1 MKNQY
6 SMATSIS
13 INNGVIKVKLSSN
26 NSVKVKYFSDDIPRL
41 KVDPKGDLID
51 LYAAEDMILHAGD
64 EALIP
69 LGIAMELPDGFR
81 ANLLPRS
88 STFKK
93 WGIIVTNSMG
103 VIDHSY
109 CGDND
114 EWKLAVYCLIARH
127 FKDGKPCTVIKKGD
141 KIAQF
146 EIVPV
151 YKFEIEEVDHLG
163 NEDRGGFGSTG
174 TR

>member
-1 MKNQY
+1 MGY
-6 SMATSIS
+6 ATME
-13 INNGVIKVKLSSN
+13 NKDVLVSN
-26 NSVKVKYFSDDIPRL
+26 YLNITIKVKYFRDDLTRL
-41 KVDPKGDLID
+41 KIDPKGDMID
-51 LYAAEDMILHAGD
+51 LYAAEDITINEMD

-69 LGIAMELPDGFR
+69 LGVAMELPIGYR

-103 VIDHSY
+103 VIDHTY

-114 EWKLAVYCLIARH
+114 EWKLAVFCLKGRE
-127 FKDGKPCTVIKKGD
+127 FVNGKKCTIIHKGD
-141 KIAQF
+141 KIAQC

-151 YKFEIEEVDHLG
+151 MPKVVLEEVDHLG
-163 NEDRGGFGSTG
+163 NADRGGFGSTG
-174 TR
+174 SI

>member
-1 MKNQY
+1 MGYAIMENKD
-6 SMATSIS
+6 
-13 INNGVIKVKLSSN
+13 VLVSN
-26 NSVKVKYFSDDIPRL
+26 YLNITIKVKYFRADLTRL
-41 KVDPKGDLID
+41 KIDPKGDMID
-51 LYAAEDMILHAGD
+51 LYAAEDVTINEMD

-69 LGIAMELPDGFR
+69 LGVAMELPIGYR

-103 VIDHSY
+103 VIDHTY

-114 EWKLAVYCLIARH
+114 EWKLAVFCLKGRE
-127 FKDGKPCTVIKKGD
+127 FVNGKKCTIIHKGD

-151 YKFEIEEVDHLG
+151 MPKVVLEEVDHLG
-163 NEDRGGFGSTG
+163 NADRGGFGSTG
-174 TR
+174 SI

>member
-1 MKNQY
+1 MGYAMEENKD
-6 SMATSIS
+6 
-13 INNGVIKVKLSSN
+13 VLVSN
-26 NSVKVKYFSDDIPRL
+26 YLNITIKVKYFRDDLTRL
-41 KVDPKGDLID
+41 KIDPKGEMID
-51 LYAAEDMILHAGD
+51 LYAAEDVTSNEMD

-69 LGIAMELPDGFR
+69 LGVAMELPIGYR

-103 VIDHSY
+103 VIDHTY

-114 EWKLAVYCLIARH
+114 EWKLAVFCLKGRE
-127 FKDGKPCTVIKKGD
+127 FVNGKKCTIIHKGD

-151 YKFEIEEVDHLG
+151 MPKVVLEEVDHLG
-163 NEDRGGFGSTG
+163 NADRGGFGSTG
-174 TR
+174 SI

>member
-1 MKNQY
+1 MGYAIMENKD
-6 SMATSIS
+6 
-13 INNGVIKVKLSSN
+13 VLVSN
-26 NSVKVKYFSDDIPRL
+26 YLNITIKVKYFRDDLTRL
-41 KVDPKGDLID
+41 KIDPKGDMID
-51 LYAAEDMILHAGD
+51 LYAAEDVTINEMD

-69 LGIAMELPDGFR
+69 LGVAMELPIGYR

-103 VIDHSY
+103 VIDHTY

-114 EWKLAVYCLIARH
+114 EWKLAVFCLKGREFIN
-127 FKDGKPCTVIKKGD
+127 GKKCTIIHKGD

-151 YKFEIEEVDHLG
+151 MPKVVLEEVDHLG
-163 NEDRGGFGSTG
+163 NADRGGFGSTG
-174 TR
+174 SI

>member
-1 MKNQY
+1 MGY
-6 SMATSIS
+6 ATME
-13 INNGVIKVKLSSN
+13 NKDVLVSN
-26 NSVKVKYFSDDIPRL
+26 YLNITIKVKYFRDDLTRL
-41 KVDPKGDLID
+41 KIDPKGDMID
-51 LYAAEDMILHAGD
+51 LYAAEDVTINEMD

-69 LGIAMELPDGFR
+69 LGVAMELPIGYR

-103 VIDHSY
+103 VIDHTY

-114 EWKLAVYCLIARH
+114 EWKLAVFCLKGRE
-127 FKDGKPCTVIKKGD
+127 FVNGKKCTIIHKGD

-151 YKFEIEEVDHLG
+151 MPKVVLEEVDHLG
-163 NEDRGGFGSTG
+163 NVDRGGFGSTG
-174 TR
+174 SI

>member
-1 MKNQY
+1 MGYAIMENKD
-6 SMATSIS
+6 
-13 INNGVIKVKLSSN
+13 VLVSN
-26 NSVKVKYFSDDIPRL
+26 YLNITIKVKYFRDDLTRL
-41 KVDPKGDLID
+41 KIDPKGDMID
-51 LYAAEDMILHAGD
+51 LYAAEDVTINEMD

-69 LGIAMELPDGFR
+69 LGVAMELPIGYR

-103 VIDHSY
+103 VIDHTY

-114 EWKLAVYCLIARH
+114 EWKLAVFCLKGRE
-127 FKDGKPCTVIKKGD
+127 FVNGKKCTIIHKGD

-151 YKFEIEEVDHLG
+151 MPKVVLEEVDHLG
-163 NEDRGGFGSTG
+163 NADRGGFGSTG
-174 TR
+174 SI

>member
-1 MKNQY
+1 MENE
-6 SMATSIS
+6 TSNLLS
-13 INNGVIKVKLSSN
+13 YLTIKI
-26 NSVKVKYFSDDIPRL
+26 KYFGEDLTRL
-41 KVDPKGDLID
+41 ESIKQGDLID
-51 LYAAEDMILHAGD
+51 LYAAEDVTINEMD

-69 LGIAMELPDGFR
+69 LGVAMEIPEGYR

-103 VIDHSY
+103 IIDNSY

-114 EWKLAVYCLIARH
+114 EWKLAVFCLKGRDFINNN
-127 FKDGKPCTVIKKGD
+127 KCTVIHKGD

-146 EIVPV
+146 EIVPTMP
-151 YKFEIEEVDHLG
+151 EIVLEEVDHLG
-163 NEDRGGFGSTG
+163 NKDRGGFGSTG
-174 TR
+174 SK

>member
-1 MKNQY
+1 MGYAIMENKD
-6 SMATSIS
+6 
-13 INNGVIKVKLSSN
+13 VLVSN
-26 NSVKVKYFSDDIPRL
+26 YLNITIKVKYFRDDLTRL
-41 KVDPKGDLID
+41 KIDSKGDMID
-51 LYAAEDMILHAGD
+51 LYAAEDVTINEMD

-69 LGIAMELPDGFR
+69 LGVAMELPIGYR

-103 VIDHSY
+103 VIDHTY

-114 EWKLAVYCLIARH
+114 EWKLAVFCLKGRE
-127 FKDGKPCTVIKKGD
+127 FVNGKKCTIIHKGD

-151 YKFEIEEVDHLG
+151 MPKVVLEEVDHLG
-163 NEDRGGFGSTG
+163 NADRGGFGSTG
-174 TR
+174 SI

>member
-1 MKNQY
+1 MGYAIMENKD
-6 SMATSIS
+6 
-13 INNGVIKVKLSSN
+13 VLVSN
-26 NSVKVKYFSDDIPRL
+26 YLNITIKVKYFRDDLTRL
-41 KVDPKGDLID
+41 KIDPKGDMID
-51 LYAAEDMILHAGD
+51 LYAAEDVTINEMD

-69 LGIAMELPDGFR
+69 LGVAMELPIGYR

-103 VIDHSY
+103 VIDHTY

-114 EWKLAVYCLIARH
+114 EWKLAVFCLKGRE
-127 FKDGKPCTVIKKGD
+127 FVNGKKCTIIHKGD

-151 YKFEIEEVDHLG
+151 MPKVVLEEVDHLG
-163 NEDRGGFGSTG
+163 NTDRGGFGSTG
-174 TR
+174 SI

>member
-1 MKNQY
+1 MGFRY
-6 SMATSIS
+6 HVDILPA
-13 INNGVIKVKLSSN
+13 GVIKEKNLEI
-26 NSVKVKYFSDDIPRL
+26 KIKYFADDLPRL
-41 KVDPKGDLID
+41 EYNPKGDMID
-51 LYAAEDMILHAGD
+51 VYAAKDITINEMD
-64 EALIP
+64 EAKIP

-103 VIDHSY
+103 VIDNSY

-114 EWKLAVYCLIARH
+114 EWSLPVFCLKGRDFIN
-127 FKDGKPCTVIKKGD
+127 GKKCTVIHKGD

-146 EIVPV
+146 EIVPIMPKV
-151 YKFEIEEVDHLG
+151 EFNVVDHLE

-174 TR
+174 SR

>member
-1 MKNQY
+1 MGYAIIENKD
-6 SMATSIS
+6 
-13 INNGVIKVKLSSN
+13 VLVSN
-26 NSVKVKYFSDDIPRL
+26 YLNITIKVKYFRDDLTRL
-41 KVDPKGDLID
+41 KIDPKGDMID
-51 LYAAEDMILHAGD
+51 LYAAEDVTINEMD

-69 LGIAMELPDGFR
+69 LGVAMELPIGYR

-103 VIDHSY
+103 VIDHTY

-114 EWKLAVYCLIARH
+114 EWKLAVFCLKGRE
-127 FKDGKPCTVIKKGD
+127 FVNGKKCTIIHKGD

-151 YKFEIEEVDHLG
+151 MPKVVLEEVDHLG
-163 NEDRGGFGSTG
+163 NADRGGFGSTG
-174 TR
+174 SI

>member
-1 MKNQY
+1 MGY
-6 SMATSIS
+6 ATME
-13 INNGVIKVKLSSN
+13 NKDVLVSN
-26 NSVKVKYFSDDIPRL
+26 YLNITIKVKYFRDDLTRL
-41 KVDPKGDLID
+41 KIDPKGDMID
-51 LYAAEDMILHAGD
+51 LYAAEDVTINEMD

-69 LGIAMELPDGFR
+69 LGVAMELPIGYR

-103 VIDHSY
+103 VIDHTY

-114 EWKLAVYCLIARH
+114 EWKLAVFCLKGRE
-127 FKDGKPCTVIKKGD
+127 FVNGKKCTIIHKGD

-146 EIVPV
+146 EIVDAMEMPTFKKV
-151 YKFEIEEVDHLG
+151 EDLG
-163 NEDRGGFGSTG
+163 NYNRGGFGSTG
-174 TR
+174 EK

>member
-1 MKNQY
+1 MGYAIMENKD
-6 SMATSIS
+6 
-13 INNGVIKVKLSSN
+13 VLVSN
-26 NSVKVKYFSDDIPRL
+26 YLNITIKVKYFRDDLTRL
-41 KVDPKGDLID
+41 KIDPKGDMID
-51 LYAAEDMILHAGD
+51 LYAAEDVTINEMD

-69 LGIAMELPDGFR
+69 LGVAMELPIGYR

-103 VIDHSY
+103 VIDHTY

-114 EWKLAVYCLIARH
+114 EWKLAVFCLKGRE
-127 FKDGKPCTVIKKGD
+127 FVNGKKCTIIHKGD

-151 YKFEIEEVDHLG
+151 MPKVVLEEVDHLG
-163 NEDRGGFGSTG
+163 TADRGGFGSTG
-174 TR
+174 SI

>member
-1 MKNQY
+1 MGYAIMENKD
-6 SMATSIS
+6 
-13 INNGVIKVKLSSN
+13 VLVSN
-26 NSVKVKYFSDDIPRL
+26 YLNITIKVKYFRDDLTRL
-41 KVDPKGDLID
+41 KIDPKGDMID
-51 LYAAEDMILHAGD
+51 LYAAEDVTINEMD

-69 LGIAMELPDGFR
+69 LGVAMELPIGYR

-103 VIDHSY
+103 VIDHTY

-114 EWKLAVYCLIARH
+114 EWKLAVFCLKGRE
-127 FKDGKPCTVIKKGD
+127 FVNGKKCTIIHKGD

-151 YKFEIEEVDHLG
+151 MPKVVLEEVDHLG
-163 NEDRGGFGSTG
+163 NVDRGGFGSTG
-174 TR
+174 SI

>member
-1 MKNQY
+1 MENKK
-6 SMATSIS
+6 IS
-13 INNGVIKVKLSSN
+13 INNEESYDFCKACDIN
-26 NSVKVKYFSDDIPRL
+26 IKVKYFNDDTPRL
-41 KVDPKGDLID
+41 KVEPKGDMID
-51 LYAAEDMILHAGD
+51 LYAADEIVLKEME

-69 LGIAMELPDGFR
+69 LGVAIEVPEGYR
-81 ANLLPRS
+81 CNLLPRS

-114 EWKLAVYCLIARH
+114 EWKLAVICLKPRH
-127 FKDGKPCTVIKKGD
+127 FINNKNCTIIHKGD

-146 EIVPV
+146 EVVPIMP
-151 YKFEIEEVDHLG
+151 KFSLKEVDNLE
-163 NEDRGGFGSTG
+163 NADRGGFGSTDNK
-174 TR
+174 

>member
-1 MKNQY
+1 MGYAIMENKD
-6 SMATSIS
+6 
-13 INNGVIKVKLSSN
+13 VLVSN
-26 NSVKVKYFSDDIPRL
+26 YLNITIKVKYFRDDLTRL
-41 KVDPKGDLID
+41 KIDPKGDMID
-51 LYAAEDMILHAGD
+51 LYAAEDVTINERD

-69 LGIAMELPDGFR
+69 LGVAMELPIGYR

-103 VIDHSY
+103 VIDHTY

-114 EWKLAVYCLIARH
+114 EWKLAVFCLKGRE
-127 FKDGKPCTVIKKGD
+127 FVNGKKCTIIHKGD

-151 YKFEIEEVDHLG
+151 MPKVVLEEVDHLG
-163 NEDRGGFGSTG
+163 NADRGGFGSTG
-174 TR
+174 SI

>member
-1 MKNQY
+1 MGYAIMENKD
-6 SMATSIS
+6 
-13 INNGVIKVKLSSN
+13 VLVSN
-26 NSVKVKYFSDDIPRL
+26 YLNITIKVKYFRDDLTRL
-41 KVDPKGDLID
+41 KIDPKGDMID
-51 LYAAEDMILHAGD
+51 LYAAEDITINEMD

-69 LGIAMELPDGFR
+69 LGVAMELPIGYR

-103 VIDHSY
+103 VIDHTY

-114 EWKLAVYCLIARH
+114 EWKLAVFCLKGRE
-127 FKDGKPCTVIKKGD
+127 FVNGKKCTIIHKGD

-151 YKFEIEEVDHLG
+151 MPKVVLEEVDHLG
-163 NEDRGGFGSTG
+163 NADRGGFGSTG
-174 TR
+174 SI

>member
-1 MKNQY
+1 MGYAIMESKD
-6 SMATSIS
+6 
-13 INNGVIKVKLSSN
+13 VLVSN
-26 NSVKVKYFSDDIPRL
+26 YLNITIKVKYFRDDLTRL
-41 KVDPKGDLID
+41 KIDPKGDMID
-51 LYAAEDMILHAGD
+51 LYAAEDVTINEMD

-69 LGIAMELPDGFR
+69 LGVAMELPIGYR

-103 VIDHSY
+103 VIDHTY

-114 EWKLAVYCLIARH
+114 EWKLAVFCLKGRE
-127 FKDGKPCTVIKKGD
+127 FVNGKKCTIIHKGD

-151 YKFEIEEVDHLG
+151 MPKVVLEEVDHLG
-163 NEDRGGFGSTG
+163 NADRGGFGSTG
-174 TR
+174 SI

>member
-1 MKNQY
+1 MGY
-6 SMATSIS
+6 ATME
-13 INNGVIKVKLSSN
+13 NKDVLVSN
-26 NSVKVKYFSDDIPRL
+26 YLNITIKVKYFRDDLTRL
-41 KVDPKGDLID
+41 KIDPKGDMID
-51 LYAAEDMILHAGD
+51 LYAAEDITINEMD

-69 LGIAMELPDGFR
+69 LGVAMELPIGYR

-103 VIDHSY
+103 VIDHTY

-114 EWKLAVYCLIARH
+114 EWKLAVFCLKGRE
-127 FKDGKPCTVIKKGD
+127 FVNGKKCTIIHKGD

-151 YKFEIEEVDHLG
+151 MPKVVLEEVDHLG
-163 NEDRGGFGSTG
+163 NADRGGFGSTG
-174 TR
+174 SI

>member
-1 MKNQY
+1 MGY
-6 SMATSIS
+6 ATME
-13 INNGVIKVKLSSN
+13 NKDVLVSN
-26 NSVKVKYFSDDIPRL
+26 YLNITIKVKYFRDDLTRL
-41 KVDPKGDLID
+41 KIDPKGDMID
-51 LYAAEDMILHAGD
+51 LYAAEDVTINEMD

-69 LGIAMELPDGFR
+69 LGVAMELPIGYR

-103 VIDHSY
+103 VIDHTY

-114 EWKLAVYCLIARH
+114 EWKLAVFCLKGRE
-127 FKDGKPCTVIKKGD
+127 FVNGKKCTIIHKGD

-151 YKFEIEEVDHLG
+151 MPKVVLEEVDHLG
-163 NEDRGGFGSTG
+163 NADRGGFGSTG
-174 TR
+174 SI

>member
-1 MKNQY
+1 MENKD
-6 SMATSIS
+6 
-13 INNGVIKVKLSSN
+13 VLVSN
-26 NSVKVKYFSDDIPRL
+26 YLNITIKVKYFRDDLTRL
-41 KVDPKGDLID
+41 KIDPKGDMID
-51 LYAAEDMILHAGD
+51 LYAAEDVTINEMD

-69 LGIAMELPDGFR
+69 LGVAMELPIGYR

-103 VIDHSY
+103 VIDHTY

-114 EWKLAVYCLIARH
+114 EWKLAVFCLKGRE
-127 FKDGKPCTVIKKGD
+127 FVNGKKCTIIHKGD

-151 YKFEIEEVDHLG
+151 MPKVVLEEVDHLG
-163 NEDRGGFGSTG
+163 NADRGGFGSTG
-174 TR
+174 SI

>member
-1 MKNQY
+1 MGYAIMENKD
-6 SMATSIS
+6 
-13 INNGVIKVKLSSN
+13 VLVSN
-26 NSVKVKYFSDDIPRL
+26 YLNITIKVKYFRADLTRL
-41 KVDPKGDLID
+41 KIDPKGDMID
-51 LYAAEDMILHAGD
+51 LYAAEDVTINEMD

-69 LGIAMELPDGFR
+69 LGVAMELPIGYR

-103 VIDHSY
+103 VIDHTY

-114 EWKLAVYCLIARH
+114 EWKLAVFCLNGRE
-127 FKDGKPCTVIKKGD
+127 FVNGKKCTIIHKGD

-151 YKFEIEEVDHLG
+151 MPKVVLEEVDHLG
-163 NEDRGGFGSTG
+163 NADRGGFGSTG
-174 TR
+174 SI

>member
-1 MKNQY
+1 MGY
-6 SMATSIS
+6 ATME
-13 INNGVIKVKLSSN
+13 NKDVLVSN
-26 NSVKVKYFSDDIPRL
+26 YLNITIRVKYFRDDLTRL
-41 KVDPKGDLID
+41 KIDPKGDMID
-51 LYAAEDMILHAGD
+51 LYAAEDVTINEMD

-69 LGIAMELPDGFR
+69 LGVAMELPIGYR

-103 VIDHSY
+103 VIDHTY

-114 EWKLAVYCLIARH
+114 EWKLAVFCLKGRE
-127 FKDGKPCTVIKKGD
+127 FVNGKKCTIIHKGD

-151 YKFEIEEVDHLG
+151 MPKVVLEEVDHLG
-163 NEDRGGFGSTG
+163 NADRGGFGSTG
-174 TR
+174 SI